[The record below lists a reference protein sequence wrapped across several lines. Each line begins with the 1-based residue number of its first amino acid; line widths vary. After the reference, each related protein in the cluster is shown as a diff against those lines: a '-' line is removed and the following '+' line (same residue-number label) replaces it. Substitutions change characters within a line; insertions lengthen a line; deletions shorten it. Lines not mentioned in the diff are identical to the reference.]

1 MTSLREAIRRLIL
14 GKRRSDTAP
23 VEISYLADW
32 TSLARDWVPERRKEV
47 RVAIM
52 RTIEQPGFAGEA
64 LERRYRV
71 PELDASAHSGASL
84 LALLKV
90 LNAFDADG
98 PKIGGLDDEEA

>member
-1 MTSLREAIRRLIL
+1 
-14 GKRRSDTAP
+14 
-23 VEISYLADW
+23 
-32 TSLARDWVPERRKEV
+32 
-47 RVAIM
+47 
-52 RTIEQPGFAGEA
+52 
-64 LERRYRV
+64 V